1 MTTLSYLDRKHALE
15 YSLTMEVEF
24 LRESVTDAMKF
35 WEPRRLV
42 YNAALAIIVMGY
54 FAADYPH
61 SKSTLRIDTF
71 LVLFVLAVLANVAY
85 CAAYAADLFAQA
97 SGFREAWRQFR
108 WILFVIGLAF
118 AGILTRFMAMDLFRY
133 PRM

>member
-1 MTTLSYLDRKHALE
+1 
-15 YSLTMEVEF
+15 METEF
-24 LRESVTDAMKF
+24 LRESVTDAIKF

-42 YNAALAIIVMGY
+42 YNAALAIIVVGY
-54 FAADYPH
+54 FLAGYPD

-85 CAAYAADLFAQA
+85 CAAYAADMFAQA
-97 SGFREAWRQFR
+97 SGFREAWRRFR
-108 WILFVIGLAF
+108 WILFAIGLAF

-133 PRM
+133 PRT